1 MQNWGNHL
9 LGIETVEEISPS
21 VQNKNLCDINLKIE
35 ISGLSKIF
43 LIFTFLYTHYIPYTD
58 ILYFKFLGKYC
69 NALAVPKLFMRQR
82 IQMML
87 HILSK

>member
-21 VQNKNLCDINLKIE
+21 VHNKNLCDINLKIE

-43 LIFTFLYTHYIPYTD
+43 LIFTFL
-58 ILYFKFLGKYC
+58 
-69 NALAVPKLFMRQR
+69 
-82 IQMML
+82 
-87 HILSK
+87 